1 MGSISFHIFSCFFE
15 WLWVFK
21 IEILAGLF
29 AGLAIY
35 AYFYKTL
42 TTKES
47 NLNQTI
53 NKIDNVITKLNRVE
67 EKKSEV
73 QIILDA
79 VSGFSKEIRSFE
91 KGVVD
96 TMRIEM
102 KELKVELKDWFQL
115 EVSRIN
121 EDINELKIDVN
132 IVKKNASEERLM
144 VREQKNKLAWVISI
158 AVFVS
163 SLVIGVVQHFLF
175 KAL

>member
-1 MGSISFHIFSCFFE
+1 
-15 WLWVFK
+15 
-21 IEILAGLF
+21 
-29 AGLAIY
+29 
-35 AYFYKTL
+35 
-42 TTKES
+42 
-47 NLNQTI
+47 
-53 NKIDNVITKLNRVE
+53 VE